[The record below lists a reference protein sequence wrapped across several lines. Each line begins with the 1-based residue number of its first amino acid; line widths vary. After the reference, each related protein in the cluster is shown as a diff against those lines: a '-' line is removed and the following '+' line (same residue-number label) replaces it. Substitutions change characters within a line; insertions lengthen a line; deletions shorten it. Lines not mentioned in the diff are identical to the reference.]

1 MINFAERLKTI
12 RKENGMTQMQLSEKS
27 GLSQSNI
34 NTWERGRSLPLPDGL
49 IALADCF
56 NCSIDYL
63 LGRESEDG
71 TIIINSSA
79 NTLNAEENSMIKKFR
94 ILNKRRK
101 ELAICYLNGLYD
113 GQLKD
118 NIGG

>member
-1 MINFAERLKTI
+1 MNIGTNLRQLRISLGKTQEEI
-12 RKENGMTQMQLSEKS
+12 CKLCGFKQGNYTG
-27 GLSQSNI
+27 
-34 NTWERGRSLPLPDGL
+34 WETNKYIPNADSL
-49 IALADCF
+49 IKLADCF
-56 NCSIDYL
+56 GCSVDYL